1 MERLFPR
8 FPDFRYVAYGSLSTV
23 ADDGRLQDLLIIQD
37 FSIFFI
43 IDGILNQGQRV
54 FIFAFR
60 IEHGVEAAD
69 GLFDLGLF
77 TFTQAL
83 FFQVDELDF
92 DVPFFEIADG
102 FLCIKTLIRAKNLD
116 IHGVPPLV

>member
-1 MERLFPR
+1 MSYTSFIKNQTFKHHKYTQTFNFCQTKNSFPR

-43 IDGILNQGQRV
+43 SDGILNQGQRV

-60 IEHGVEAAD
+60 VEHGVEAAD
-69 GLFDLGLF
+69 GLFDLGIF
-77 TFTQAL
+77 AFTQAL
-83 FFQVDELDF
+83 FFQVDDW
-92 DVPFFEIADG
+92 
-102 FLCIKTLIRAKNLD
+102 TLMFRSLK
-116 IHGVPPLV
+116 